1 MESCD
6 LMIGNWVE
14 VILSDHLKYVQV
26 VEIYD
31 KSVLVK
37 DGKDELEPEEI
48 DIANIKPIP
57 LTEEILLANGFVV
70 SKHQSILED
79 VGACILYGKYERIV
93 EDDWTGV
100 GDLNYPIKYVH
111 ELQQALRLC
120 SIAKEIKL

>member
-1 MESCD
+1 MENCE

-14 VILSDHLKYVQV
+14 VILSDHLKYVKV

-37 DGKDELEPEEI
+37 DGKDEWEPEEI

-70 SKHQSILED
+70 
-79 VGACILYGKYERIV
+79 
-93 EDDWTGV
+93 
-100 GDLNYPIKYVH
+100 
-111 ELQQALRLC
+111 
-120 SIAKEIKL
+120 